1 MGIQFHI
8 MCQGEKVVEDVC
20 LCAQMAPCW
29 CSCWDTKEISPD
41 ALVELDDYADDSCP
55 WCGGTGVETV
65 EGPEYPDADVHNG
78 HARPILEV
86 MGLCMDDFNGE
97 ILQADMPAMIRSL
110 MGLANRRRARVAVI
124 NMAVNDFVSMG
135 MSRVV
140 ETSGMDEE
148 TLKASALKVLSHL
161 RLAQQLD
168 STVVW
173 G

>member
-8 MCQGEKVVEDVC
+8 VCQGEMVVEDVC
-20 LCAQMAPCW
+20 LCAQTAPCW
-29 CSCWDTKEISPD
+29 CD
-41 ALVELDDYADDSCP
+41 AFDSKVITPEALEELECHAASSCP
-55 WCGGTGVETV
+55 ACGGIGVETTL
-65 EGPEYPDADVHNG
+65 EPEYEDVSVHNG
-78 HARPILEV
+78 HARPVLEV

-161 RLAQQLD
+161 RLAQQLN
-168 STVVW
+168 SAVVW